1 MFYLHYVCSKK
12 KKVPVKE
19 HREREDRMNIRKFV
33 RMLQSVG
40 NGDDFDTYF
49 VNLQDKKSCCGPTKE
64 EARRD
69 YTAMIDLRQVR

>member
-1 MFYLHYVCSKK
+1 
-12 KKVPVKE
+12 
-19 HREREDRMNIRKFV
+19 MNIRKFV

>member
-1 MFYLHYVCSKK
+1 M
-12 KKVPVKE
+12 E
-19 HREREDRMNIRKFV
+19 GHREREERMNIRKFV
-33 RMLQSVG
+33 RMLESIG

-49 VNLQDKKSCCGPTKE
+49 VNLQDKKSCCGPSKE

>member
-1 MFYLHYVCSKK
+1 MCIRDRK

-69 YTAMIDLRQVR
+69 YAAMIDLRQVR